1 MAVTVFGVGG
11 ANTSVKEVK
20 LLTVKLLE
28 FLLVRAALLLGHGE
42 CPLISG

>member
-28 FLLVRAALLLGHGE
+28 LLLLRAAYYWDME
-42 CPLISG
+42 NVR